1 MREIKFRAWD
11 GKNMIMNP
19 LNFGQN
25 FPRNEWMQFTGLKDK
40 NSEEIYERD
49 IVRGNPVGWT
59 GIGSGPVI
67 YENGAFLVRIGEGMG
82 DKLLHN
88 GFFGKVEI
96 IGNVYEMELVVEQD
110 GARGINPIQHAR
122 EAVGLAGGNKMLR
135 RYIGNVLKQKED

>member
-1 MREIKFRAWD
+1 MRGGARPGAGRPK
-11 GKNMIMNP
+11 GS
-19 LNFGQN
+19 
-25 FPRNEWMQFTGLKDK
+25 KDK
-40 NSEEIYERD
+40 PKESTAFSLKAREFAEFY
-49 IVRGNPVGWT
+49 RGMLDRARK
-59 GIGSGPVI
+59 GI
-67 YENGAFLVRIGEGMG
+67 
-82 DKLLHN
+82 KLLHN